1 MQVAGLGAREMRP
14 EANPLTYLSRITQPV
29 LMLNG
34 IYDQYFPYETSK
46 LPMYELISVD
56 EPSKKMI
63 TYQSAHS
70 PPKSQTSKEILK
82 WYNALDTKEVE

>member
-1 MQVAGLGAREMRP
+1 
-14 EANPLTYLSRITQPV
+14 
-29 LMLNG
+29 
-34 IYDQYFPYETSK
+34 
-46 LPMYELISVD
+46 MYELISVD